1 MPLTSLKR
9 TAKVSALVGAFV
21 GTALGFAV
29 PSAHAQSANGGWFVP
44 KSAQPEAAPRT
55 VARHVAEQ
63 PTEMPEEE
71 AQAAPE
77 AQRAPPVLPLPPVP
91 TPPVLAKS
99 KTPPPVVVG
108 VINVQ
113 AVMQMSSA
121 QQEIQQTLGV
131 RRDRLAQAVQH
142 EEAAWREEAQKLQA
156 QARGLS
162 ADQIQLRERH
172 LQERRAKDQREFGN
186 QARILQEAAQVA
198 YHQIERELEQPN
210 GIIASVAGS
219 HSMNLVLHSE
229 QVVLHVGDHDITD
242 EVIAQL
248 NKTLPH
254 VFIPADGVDPEQVA
268 KSGKMP
274 TTADE
279 ERGGAPEPE
288 AAPAENAQPQSV
300 LRQPH

>member
-1 MPLTSLKR
+1 MTLTSLKR
-9 TAKVSALVGAFV
+9 TAKVSALLGAFV
-21 GTALGFAV
+21 GTALGSAV
-29 PSAHAQSANGGWFVP
+29 PTAHAQSANGGWFVP
-44 KSAQPEAAPRT
+44 KTAQPEAPRPAPRR
-55 VARHVAEQ
+55 VVEQ
-63 PTEMPEEE
+63 PVQLPEEE
-71 AQAAPE
+71 QQAAPE
-77 AQRAPPVLPLPPVP
+77 APRAPPVLPLPPVP

-99 KTPPPVVVG
+99 TTPPPVVVG

-121 QQEIQQTLGV
+121 QQEIQQVLGA
-131 RRDRLAQAVQH
+131 RRDHLAQAVQH
-142 EEAAWREEAQKLQA
+142 EEAAWREEAQKLQS
-156 QARGLS
+156 QARSLT

-219 HSMNLVLHSE
+219 HGMNLVLHSE
-229 QVVLHVGDHDITD
+229 QVVLHVGEHDITD

-279 ERGGAPEPE
+279 ERNAAPEPAQTP
-288 AAPAENAQPQSV
+288 AAPAQPQSV
-300 LRQPH
+300 LRQQH